1 MKSMKKILLMVAF
14 LAITIGSFAQQHERY
29 QGEKKF
35 SPEQFEAELH
45 RFITERAC
53 LTPQEAAAFFPIYK
67 EMQNKQRVIFNRMRE
82 QGRIKPA
89 DNKGCEKY
97 IKNRDD
103 LEVEQKRIQQTY
115 HNKLLSV
122 VSASKLFDAIIA
134 EDIFFRQ
141 KMRNFGRG
149 QGMQP
154 QQRKK
159 NKE

>member
-1 MKSMKKILLMVAF
+1 MKKTILMLLF
-14 LAITIGSFAQQHERY
+14 LAVSFGGYAQHDQRHQAERR
-29 QGEKKF
+29 F
-35 SPEQFEAELH
+35 SPEQFEAEQQQ
-45 RFITERAC
+45 FITKHAC
-53 LTPQEAAAFFPIYK
+53 LTPQEAAAFFPIYR
-67 EMQNKQRVIFNRMRE
+67 EMQKKQRAIFNRMRE
-82 QGRIKPA
+82 QGKIKPA

-97 IKNRDD
+97 IKNRDE

-149 QGMQP
+149 QGNGKNN
-154 QQRKK
+154 QRR
-159 NKE
+159 